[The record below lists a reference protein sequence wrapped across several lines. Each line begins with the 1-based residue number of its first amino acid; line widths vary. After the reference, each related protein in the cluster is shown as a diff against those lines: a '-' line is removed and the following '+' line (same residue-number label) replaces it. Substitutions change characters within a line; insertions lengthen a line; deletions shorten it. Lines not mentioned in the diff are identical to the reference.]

1 MGGAQAAFGRFWV
14 AGRIGS
20 WSVLVFG
27 AKWIIRGRR
36 RVRCGRPA
44 CITNTCLWHNLRLV
58 HRFEDSRG
66 TRIINRTRF
75 DADGRPT
82 SHARAILVHRLE
94 LRYPHAAQ
102 LHTLMAARL
111 TYGNRRPVERCEQ
124 PDRPVA
130 TRVRGRGRTGGDGL
144 TRLRLT
150 TGSAHCTGKP
160 RGSGWDSG
168 RTKLPNP
175 RAPPTPSDADRGGGW
190 ERVRRDCR
198 AEGSLEATAQ
208 SKR

>member
-66 TRIINRTRF
+66 TRIINPQCLNKHTY
-75 DADGRPT
+75 ALVSGCHGT
-82 SHARAILVHRLE
+82 LILW
-94 LRYPHAAQ
+94 
-102 LHTLMAARL
+102 HTLL
-111 TYGNRRPVERCEQ
+111 GYRRPVGWCEQ
-124 PDRPVA
+124 PDRPVV
-130 TRVRGRGRTGGDGL
+130 TRVRGRGRTGL
-144 TRLRLT
+144 
-150 TGSAHCTGKP
+150 
-160 RGSGWDSG
+160 
-168 RTKLPNP
+168 
-175 RAPPTPSDADRGGGW
+175 SDA
-190 ERVRRDCR
+190 
-198 AEGSLEATAQ
+198 
-208 SKR
+208 

>member
-66 TRIINRTRF
+66 TRIINPLLHQGKGPTR
-75 DADGRPT
+75 
-82 SHARAILVHRLE
+82 
-94 LRYPHAAQ
+94 
-102 LHTLMAARL
+102 
-111 TYGNRRPVERCEQ
+111 
-124 PDRPVA
+124 A
-130 TRVRGRGRTGGDGL
+130 T
-144 TRLRLT
+144 
-150 TGSAHCTGKP
+150 
-160 RGSGWDSG
+160 
-168 RTKLPNP
+168 
-175 RAPPTPSDADRGGGW
+175 
-190 ERVRRDCR
+190 
-198 AEGSLEATAQ
+198 
-208 SKR
+208 

>member
-66 TRIINRTRF
+66 TRIINPLEHTHASVRRYTE
-75 DADGRPT
+75 
-82 SHARAILVHRLE
+82 ARAYHGTP
-94 LRYPHAAQ
+94 Y
-102 LHTLMAARL
+102 M
-111 TYGNRRPVERCEQ
+111 G
-124 PDRPVA
+124 
-130 TRVRGRGRTGGDGL
+130 TGG
-144 TRLRLT
+144 R
-150 TGSAHCTGKP
+150 
-160 RGSGWDSG
+160 
-168 RTKLPNP
+168 
-175 RAPPTPSDADRGGGW
+175 
-190 ERVRRDCR
+190 
-198 AEGSLEATAQ
+198 
-208 SKR
+208 

>member
-1 MGGAQAAFGRFWV
+1 MPQPSRSRVDATGRRCSGGEASGESREAGEMGGAQAAFGRFWV

-66 TRIINRTRF
+66 TRIINPGPKKHTR
-75 DADGRPT
+75 ASVRGYHGT
-82 SHARAILVHRLE
+82 HILR
-94 LRYPHAAQ
+94 
-102 LHTLMAARL
+102 HTLL
-111 TYGNRRPVERCEQ
+111 GYRRPVERCEQ
-124 PDRPVA
+124 PDRSVA
-130 TRVRGRGRTGGDGL
+130 TRSRRRGRTGGPEGL
-144 TRLRLT
+144 LAGLT

-175 RAPPTPSDADRGGGW
+175 RAPPMPSDAD
-190 ERVRRDCR
+190 
-198 AEGSLEATAQ
+198 
-208 SKR
+208 